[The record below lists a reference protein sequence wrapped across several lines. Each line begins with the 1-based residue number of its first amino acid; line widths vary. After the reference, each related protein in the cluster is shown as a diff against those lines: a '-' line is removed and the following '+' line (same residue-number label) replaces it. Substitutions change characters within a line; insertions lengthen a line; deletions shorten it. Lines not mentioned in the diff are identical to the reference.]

1 MRSSLE
7 IYDLAAG
14 QSRVLWQTDDLIE
27 APNWHPDGWLLVNR
41 DGRLLRVQLDS
52 GAVTVIDTGDVVACN
67 NDHGFSPDGGHIYL
81 SSHVSGAST
90 IYRVPAAGGQP
101 QQVVPD
107 VPSYWHGVSPDGIE
121 IAYCA
126 RRGTRYEICVMR
138 QAERRVTGR
147 TADEGHNDGPD
158 YSACGT
164 WIWFNSDRSGHA
176 QIWRM
181 RRDGGDVQRM
191 VVSETVDWFPHPS
204 PDGAHVLYLAFP
216 QGTQFHPR
224 DRQVQLRLM
233 PQQGGESRPLLDLFG
248 GQGTINV
255 PCWAPDGSAFAYV
268 RYAAVDIDPQGEGT

>member
-7 IYDLAAG
+7 LCDIATG
-14 QSRVLWQTDDLIE
+14 ETRVLWQTDDLIE

-41 DGRLLRVQLDS
+41 DGRLLRVPLD
-52 GAVTVIDTGDVVACN
+52 GGPVAAIDTGPVAACN
-67 NDHGFSPDGGHIYL
+67 NDHGFSPDGTQIYL
-81 SSHVSGAST
+81 SSHVDKLST
-90 IYRVPAAGGQP
+90 LYRVPTNGGVP
-101 QQVVPD
+101 KQVVPQ
-107 VPSYWHGVSPDGIE
+107 VPSYWHGVSPDGSE

-126 RRGTRYEICVMR
+126 RRAGRYEICVMADR
-138 QAERRVTGR
+138 EVQLTGR
-147 TADEGHNDGPD
+147 TGDEGHNDGPD
-158 YSACGT
+158 YSADGT
-164 WIWFNSDRSGHA
+164 WIWFNSDRTGAA

-181 RRDGGDVQRM
+181 RRDGSDVQRM
-191 VVSETVDWFPHPS
+191 VESETVDWFPHPS

-268 RYAAVDIDPQGEGT
+268 RYAAVD